1 VTTAHD
7 ATGISPVPVPP
18 PGCPAHAH
26 GPNGLRRLYGP
37 EAEAQPY
44 ALYDA
49 LRAEHGAVAPV
60 LLHGDVPGWLVLGH
74 WENLEVMRSPQRFSA
89 DSRNWQVAEGLL
101 AEDSPLRPMTAWQ
114 PLVCFAEGDE
124 HARLRSA
131 ITESLESISSHG
143 TRRYVT
149 RYANRLIDLFS
160 AQGEADLATDFAEKL
175 PALVVAQRF
184 GIPEK
189 DALPLGHAVRDMIS
203 GSATA
208 YESNEFVVEAMR
220 ELVARKK
227 KDLDGKTE
235 QGKDLASLLLRHES
249 ALDDDEVREHLRHAL
264 VAAMNTVNLISSTL
278 RKVLTDPR
286 FRGSLSGGTMTLPDS
301 LDQVLWDDPP
311 LAVVPTRFAL
321 CDTVLAGTHIRA
333 GDIVMLGLAAGNVDP
348 GIRPDLTA
356 SVHGNRSHLAF
367 GSGPH
372 GCPGEGMSRAIAET
386 GIDILL
392 ARLPD
397 VRLAVD
403 ESELQPVGSWLSR
416 SLPHLPARF
425 TPRRPHKEAAPAAT
439 AASGVL
445 PPAVEPQVTA
455 PEPQTSQRPRRS
467 WLRWLRRP

>member
-1 VTTAHD
+1 M
-7 ATGISPVPVPP
+7 
-18 PGCPAHAH
+18 
-26 GPNGLRRLYGP
+26 
-37 EAEAQPY
+37 
-44 ALYDA
+44 
-49 LRAEHGAVAPV
+49 APV
-60 LLHGDVPGWLVLGH
+60 LLYGDVPAWLVLGH
-74 WENLEVMRSPQRFSA
+74 WENLEVMRSPHRFSA
-89 DSRNWQVAEGLL
+89 DSRNWRAVTEGLL
-101 AEDSPLRPMTAWQ
+101 AENSPLRPMTAWQ
-114 PLVCFAEGDE
+114 PLVCFAEGDK

-131 ITESLESISSHG
+131 ITESLESINSHG

-149 RYANRLIDLFS
+149 RYTNRLIDLFS
-160 AQGEADLATDFAEKL
+160 AQGEADLVTDFAEKL
-175 PALVVAQRF
+175 PALVLAQRF

-208 YESNEFVVEAMR
+208 YESNGFVVEAMR
-220 ELVARKK
+220 ELVTRKRK
-227 KDLDGKTE
+227 ELDDKTE
-235 QGKDLASLLLRHES
+235 QPGKDLASLLLRHES
-249 ALDDDEVREHLRHAL
+249 ALTDDEVREHLRHAL

-321 CDTVLAGTHIRA
+321 CDTVLAGTQIQA

-367 GSGPH
+367 GSGVH

-397 VRLAVD
+397 VELAVHD
-403 ESELQPVGSWLSR
+403 SELRPVGSWLSR
-416 SLPHLPARF
+416 SLPHLRVRF
-425 TPRRPHKEAAPAAT
+425 TPRRPHKEAAPTAT

-445 PPAVEPQVTA
+445 PPAVEPQSGNE
-455 PEPQTSQRPRRS
+455 PEPPTPQRRS
-467 WLRWLRRP
+467 WLMRLLRR